1 MNKFICNWNFRQF
14 DSFISDQELLTNME
28 NSKNNLSFLQT
39 SIPSQIRIPIEYF
52 WEGNGNISQKI
63 GCHLKTFAYLLTH
76 QAILSSKFGEPESET
91 TSTTTLAKS
100 SSVVAIIGWHSP
112 KLLRKDTWEDDE
124 SFLEV
129 IIVDK
134 RWWEYHQSLKW
145 LMNFGP
151 GYFFIFPWS
160 ICMIACASASLVT
173 MTTTI
178 SFSLF
183 LLLLGALLQR
193 RVGKIFWVGSTSIQI
208 NSKF

>member
-1 MNKFICNWNFRQF
+1 MKKRKIELNGANAFEQILSLKIHSQSIWPLYIFSNSMNNFICNWNFRQF

-100 SSVVAIIGWHSP
+100 SSVVAIIGWH
-112 KLLRKDTWEDDE
+112 
-124 SFLEV
+124 
-129 IIVDK
+129 
-134 RWWEYHQSLKW
+134 YA
-145 LMNFGP
+145 P
-151 GYFFIFPWS
+151 GTFKMW
-160 ICMIACASASLVT
+160 T
-173 MTTTI
+173 
-178 SFSLF
+178 
-183 LLLLGALLQR
+183 
-193 RVGKIFWVGSTSIQI
+193 
-208 NSKF
+208 

>member
-1 MNKFICNWNFRQF
+1 MVRLSNFNKV
-14 DSFISDQELLTNME
+14 
-28 NSKNNLSFLQT
+28 KPFL
-39 SIPSQIRIPIEYF
+39 
-52 WEGNGNISQKI
+52 
-63 GCHLKTFAYLLTH
+63 
-76 QAILSSKFGEPESET
+76 KFLEHS
-91 TSTTTLAKS
+91 
-100 SSVVAIIGWHSP
+100 GWHSDL
-112 KLLRKDTWEDDE
+112 KLLRKDTWEDEE

-193 RVGKIFWVGSTSIQI
+193 RFGKIFWVGSTSIQI
-208 NSKF
+208 NSSFEFQWTAIKTLRNKLMYCFTLDGFNPSFKFTSSQVGRR